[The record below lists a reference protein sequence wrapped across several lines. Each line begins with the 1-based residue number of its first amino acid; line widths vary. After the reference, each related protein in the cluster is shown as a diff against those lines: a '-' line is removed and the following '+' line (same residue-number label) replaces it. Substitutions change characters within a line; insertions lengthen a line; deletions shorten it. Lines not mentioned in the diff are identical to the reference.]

1 MLLNL
6 IRHSVDDDMKTNNVI
21 QNRTT
26 SRTRLKILS
35 SMLAGIFNVL
45 LVSPSIAS
53 SSDANPVADATS
65 TTKEQSGSNIDSSL
79 STTPNAAILLYHHVS
94 SSTPASTS
102 ISPEAFKSHM
112 EYLDAHHTVVS
123 LQDVVSAIQHN
134 STLPENAVAITFDD
148 GYANILDN
156 AHPILADLGF
166 PYTVFINPDE
176 IGVGPKQLT
185 WEQVI
190 AMHNDGVV
198 FANHTLDHLHM
209 LNGEQ
214 VMGER
219 AWLEKVWQ
227 NVESAEKKIEDKL
240 DISLKYLAYPFGE
253 YNTALANKLKA
264 EGYIGFGQ
272 HSGAVGPSS
281 DMQALPRFPAAG
293 PYANLAT
300 LKTKLNSLAMP
311 VTQSS
316 HKDPR
321 MTTRN
326 LSSPISLT
334 IDSDDVRLTQVNCFF
349 GGDPIETSLEE
360 NVLTF
365 TLDETLPVGRSR
377 VNCTA
382 PSNAQSGRYYWYSTP
397 FFVADENGN
406 YPD

>member
-53 SSDANPVADATS
+53 GSDANPVADATS

-134 STLPENAVAITFDD
+134 TTLPENAVAITFDD

-214 VMGER
+214 AMGER

-272 HSGAVGPSS
+272 HSGAVGLSS

-321 MTTRN
+321 MTARN

-397 FFVADENGN
+397 FFVADEDGN

>member
-26 SRTRLKILS
+26 SRTRFKILS
-35 SMLAGIFNVL
+35 LMLAGIFNVL

-53 SSDANPVADATS
+53 GSDANPVADATS
-65 TTKEQSGSNIDSSL
+65 TTKEQSGNNIDSSV

-134 STLPENAVAITFDD
+134 TTLPENAVAITFDD

-214 VMGER
+214 AMGER

-240 DISLKYLAYPFGE
+240 NISLKYLAYPFGE

-321 MTTRN
+321 MTARN

-397 FFVADENGN
+397 FFVADEDGN

>member
-53 SSDANPVADATS
+53 GSDANPVADATS
-65 TTKEQSGSNIDSSL
+65 TTKEQSGSNIDSSV

-102 ISPEAFKSHM
+102 ISPETFKSHM

-134 STLPENAVAITFDD
+134 TTLPENAVAITFDD

-214 VMGER
+214 AMGER

>member
-1 MLLNL
+1 
-6 IRHSVDDDMKTNNVI
+6 VDDDMKTNNVI

-53 SSDANPVADATS
+53 GSDATPVADATS
-65 TTKEQSGSNIDSSL
+65 TTKEQSGSNIDSSV

-134 STLPENAVAITFDD
+134 TTLPENAVAITFDD

-214 VMGER
+214 AMGER

-321 MTTRN
+321 MTARN

-397 FFVADENGN
+397 FFVADEDGN

>member
-53 SSDANPVADATS
+53 GSDANPVADATS
-65 TTKEQSGSNIDSSL
+65 TTKEQSGSNIDSSV

-214 VMGER
+214 AMGER

-272 HSGAVGPSS
+272 HSGAVGLSS

>member
-53 SSDANPVADATS
+53 GSDANPVADATS

-134 STLPENAVAITFDD
+134 TTLPENAVAITFDD

-214 VMGER
+214 AMGER

-272 HSGAVGPSS
+272 HSGAVGLSS

>member
-53 SSDANPVADATS
+53 GSDANPVADATS

-134 STLPENAVAITFDD
+134 TTLPENAVAITFDD

-214 VMGER
+214 AMGER

-321 MTTRN
+321 MTARN

>member
-53 SSDANPVADATS
+53 GSDANPVADATS
-65 TTKEQSGSNIDSSL
+65 TIKEQSGNNIDSSV

-134 STLPENAVAITFDD
+134 TTLPENAVAITFDD

-365 TLDETLPVGRSR
+365 TLDETLPIGRSR

>member
-1 MLLNL
+1 
-6 IRHSVDDDMKTNNVI
+6 VDDDMKTNNVI

-53 SSDANPVADATS
+53 GSDATPVADATS
-65 TTKEQSGSNIDSSL
+65 TTKEQSGSNIDSSV

-134 STLPENAVAITFDD
+134 TTLPENAVAITFDD

-214 VMGER
+214 AMGER

>member
-53 SSDANPVADATS
+53 GSDATPVADATS
-65 TTKEQSGSNIDSSL
+65 TTKEQSGSNIDSSV

-134 STLPENAVAITFDD
+134 TTLPENAVAITFDD

-166 PYTVFINPDE
+166 PYIVFINPDE

-214 VMGER
+214 AMGER

-321 MTTRN
+321 MTARN

>member
-134 STLPENAVAITFDD
+134 TTLPENAVAITFDD

-214 VMGER
+214 AMGER

-253 YNTALANKLKA
+253 YNTALANKLKT

-293 PYANLAT
+293 SYANLAT

-321 MTTRN
+321 MTARN

>member
-53 SSDANPVADATS
+53 GSDANPVADATS
-65 TTKEQSGSNIDSSL
+65 TTKEQSGSNIDSSV

-134 STLPENAVAITFDD
+134 TTLPENAVAITFDD

-365 TLDETLPVGRSR
+365 TLDETLPIGRSR

-397 FFVADENGN
+397 FFVADEDGN

>member
-53 SSDANPVADATS
+53 GSDANPVADATS
-65 TTKEQSGSNIDSSL
+65 TIKEQSGNNIDSSV

-214 VMGER
+214 AMGER

-365 TLDETLPVGRSR
+365 TLDETLPIGRSR

>member
-53 SSDANPVADATS
+53 GSDANPVADATS
-65 TTKEQSGSNIDSSL
+65 TIKEQSGSNIDSSL

-134 STLPENAVAITFDD
+134 TTLPENAVAITFDD

-214 VMGER
+214 AMGER

-321 MTTRN
+321 MTARN

-365 TLDETLPVGRSR
+365 TLDETLPIGRSR

-397 FFVADENGN
+397 FFVADEDGN

>member
-53 SSDANPVADATS
+53 GSDATPVADATS

-134 STLPENAVAITFDD
+134 TTLPENAVAITFDD

-214 VMGER
+214 AMGER

-293 PYANLAT
+293 SYANLAT

-321 MTTRN
+321 MTARN

>member
-53 SSDANPVADATS
+53 GSDANPVADATS
-65 TTKEQSGSNIDSSL
+65 TTKEQSGSNIDSSV

-134 STLPENAVAITFDD
+134 TTLPENAVAITFDD

-214 VMGER
+214 AMGER

-253 YNTALANKLKA
+253 YNTALANKLKT

-321 MTTRN
+321 MTARN
-326 LSSPISLT
+326 LSSSISLT

>member
-53 SSDANPVADATS
+53 GSDATPVADATS
-65 TTKEQSGSNIDSSL
+65 TTKEQSGNNIDSSV

-134 STLPENAVAITFDD
+134 TTLPENAVAITFDD

-166 PYTVFINPDE
+166 PYIVFINPDE

-214 VMGER
+214 AMGER

>member
-53 SSDANPVADATS
+53 GSDANPVADATS
-65 TTKEQSGSNIDSSL
+65 STKEQSGNNIDSIV

-134 STLPENAVAITFDD
+134 TTLPENAVAITFDD

-214 VMGER
+214 AMGER

-253 YNTALANKLKA
+253 YNTALANKLKT

-365 TLDETLPVGRSR
+365 TLDETLPIGRSR

>member
-53 SSDANPVADATS
+53 GSDATPVADATS
-65 TTKEQSGSNIDSSL
+65 TTKEQSGSNIDSSV

-102 ISPEAFKSHM
+102 ISPETFKSHM

-134 STLPENAVAITFDD
+134 TTLPENAVAITFDD

-214 VMGER
+214 AMGER